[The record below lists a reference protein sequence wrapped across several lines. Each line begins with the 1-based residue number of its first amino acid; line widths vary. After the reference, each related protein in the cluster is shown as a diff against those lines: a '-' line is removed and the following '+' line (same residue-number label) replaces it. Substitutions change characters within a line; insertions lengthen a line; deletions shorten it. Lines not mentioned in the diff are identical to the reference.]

1 MGMSNIHIDFA
12 CTKNCW
18 NLIDSYG
25 MICTGCGCFAKD
37 KKVRYENRIR
47 CLERWL
53 KEQYEF
59 DDWIDNFRDI
69 QEKNI
74 RANIRY
80 FKRQLR
86 YYRQKLEGLNFA
98 K

>member
-1 MGMSNIHIDFA
+1 MNIHIDFVPQ
-12 CTKNCW
+12 KKCW

-25 MICTGCGCFAKD
+25 EHCVSCGCCSSD
-37 KKVRYENRIR
+37 KRVRYESRIR

-59 DDWIDNFRDI
+59 NDWMPEWKEQ
-69 QEKNI
+69 QERVIK
-74 RANIRY
+74 ANIRY

-86 YYRQKLEGLNFA
+86 YYKAKLKND
-98 K
+98 

>member
-1 MGMSNIHIDFA
+1 MLMNIHVDFA
-12 CTKNCW
+12 PGKNCW
-18 NLIDSYG
+18 NLIDSYA
-25 MICTGCGCFAKD
+25 MHCVGCGCCAKD
-37 KKVRYENRIR
+37 KKKRYENRIR

-59 DDWIDNFRDI
+59 NDWMPEWREQ

-74 RANIRY
+74 KSNIRC

-86 YYRQKLEGLNFA
+86 YYRSKLECLENE
-98 K
+98 

>member
-1 MGMSNIHIDFA
+1 MIVHIDSA
-12 CTKNCW
+12 PEKNCW

-25 MICTGCGCFAKD
+25 MHCVGCGCCVKD
-37 KKVRYENRIR
+37 KKTRYENRIR

-59 DDWIDNFRDI
+59 DDWIPKWKEE

-74 RANIRY
+74 KANIQY

-86 YYRQKLEGLNFA
+86 YYKSKLVDS
-98 K
+98 

>member
-1 MGMSNIHIDFA
+1 MGMSNIHVDFA

-25 MICTGCGCFAKD
+25 MICTGCGCCAKD
-37 KKVRYENRIR
+37 KKVRYESRIR

-59 DDWIDNFRDI
+59 NDWYDEWRET
-69 QEKNI
+69 QEKNVK
-74 RANIRY
+74 ANIRY

-86 YYRQKLEGLNFA
+86 YYRKQLEA
-98 K
+98 IMT